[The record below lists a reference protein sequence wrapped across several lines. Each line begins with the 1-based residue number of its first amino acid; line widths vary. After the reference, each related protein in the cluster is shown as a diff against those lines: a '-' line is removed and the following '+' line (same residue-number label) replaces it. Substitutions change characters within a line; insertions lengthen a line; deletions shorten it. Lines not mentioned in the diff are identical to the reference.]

1 MWFVVWQCLLMPCF
15 LLSVLAI
22 LILLCSNSSLLPS
35 HLFSHGLA
43 CVPQAASLIGIAKIG
58 AVFPG
63 LGDETLLLDGT
74 SFWNARARILRMT
87 LYCCH
92 LWHSLLG
99 SLADHKLFWGAGL
112 EIIQFKPLK
121 LHSSSPCV
129 DLRSHRSVQ
138 GEKAVLGGTFFVQ
151 VGR

>member
-1 MWFVVWQCLLMPCF
+1 MF
-15 LLSVLAI
+15 LLFSFCFAVI
-22 LILLCSNSSLLPS
+22 LVFSL
-35 HLFSHGLA
+35 HICFSHGFA

-74 SFWNARARILRMT
+74 SFWNAWARILRMM

-92 LWHSLLG
+92 LWHCLLG
-99 SLADHKLFWGAGL
+99 SLADDKLFWGAGL
-112 EIIQFKPLK
+112 EISQFKPLK

-129 DLRSHRSVQ
+129 DLRSHKSVQ

-151 VGR
+151 VGGQSLKQADFWMRK